1 VKGIETVDLPTAWQ
15 PDPQAPLSRNRRR
28 LKKIGQSRRI
38 EMETNAVVAARS
50 FLQGGRPQASTSLME
65 AHMSK
70 ALRIAH
76 GAFGRVALLDMDYSL
91 VRHAHPHCH
100 VLLKVEG
107 ADTHF
112 LVDHAICPLTNDSA
126 VLVNGWQPH
135 SYVHVPDRP
144 RTLILAL
151 YIEPE
156 WLQILR
162 PGWLASGGPGFFSQ
176 PAGEISQRIRS
187 LAMSLAADMMARPD
201 CRTAHEEMLSDLMIA
216 VIERFA
222 PWRSFPASI
231 RELRAASASGDWRVR
246 RVVAAMRREIT
257 EPEDIGRWAR
267 QAGLSRAHFF
277 RLFESS
283 IGVPPKVY
291 INVLKM
297 ERAVELVLNRPQ
309 SLCEISSELGF
320 AEPARFTRFFRNHS
334 GVSPREFR
342 NVSRLAR

>member
-1 VKGIETVDLPTAWQ
+1 
-15 PDPQAPLSRNRRR
+15 
-28 LKKIGQSRRI
+28 
-38 EMETNAVVAARS
+38 
-50 FLQGGRPQASTSLME
+50 
-65 AHMSK
+65 MSK

-107 ADTHF
+107 ADTQF
-112 LVDHAICPLTNDSA
+112 LVDDAIYALTDESA

-135 SYVHVPDRP
+135 SYIHVPERP
-144 RTLILAL
+144 RTVILAL

-156 WLQILR
+156 WLQIFR
-162 PGWLASGGPGFFSQ
+162 PGWVASGGPGFFSR

-187 LAMSLAADMMARPD
+187 LTMNLAADMMTRPE
-201 CRTAHEEMLSDLMIA
+201 CRATHEETLSRLMIA
-216 VIERFA
+216 VIERFT
-222 PWRSFPASI
+222 PWKRFPGSI
-231 RELRAASASGDWRVR
+231 REVRAASGDWRIR
-246 RVVAAMRREIT
+246 RIVAAMRHEVT
-257 EPEDIGRWAR
+257 EPDGIGGWAK

-291 INVLKM
+291 LNVLRI
-297 ERAVELVLNRPQ
+297 ERAVKLVLNRPQ
-309 SLCEISSELGF
+309 SLHAISSDLGF
-320 AEPARFTRFFRNHS
+320 AEPAHFTRFFRSHA

-342 NVSRLAR
+342 NVSRLAN